1 MSWQPCVDISEAMG
15 GGIAEG
21 SPTKS
26 CSSAVVLW
34 MPHSYA
40 ASERTFPMGSNVGK
54 VLSVIQ
60 TYSIVMAKR
69 FLNYICCNPFIR
81 SVGADIES
89 CSSHP
94 ASFLHCYLLYKCF
107 QFLGGNLVRFNT

>member
-1 MSWQPCVDISEAMG
+1 MPWQPCVDFSEAMG

-40 ASERTFPMGSNVGK
+40 ASERTFPMGSNVCWQGF
-54 VLSVIQ
+54 VG
-60 TYSIVMAKR
+60 YSDL
-69 FLNYICCNPFIR
+69 FYSN
-81 SVGADIES
+81 G
-89 CSSHP
+89 
-94 ASFLHCYLLYKCF
+94 
-107 QFLGGNLVRFNT
+107 